1 MVVLLHV
8 SHFSVRC
15 LTTIVPRL
23 TNSQNKVALTI
34 MGRGS
39 GYPFQRRFLE
49 RGIKIVN
56 HGFIF
61 CLKLLLIMKKRLFD
75 V

>member
-49 RGIKIVN
+49 RDIKNCESRLYLLLKIVADYEEA
-56 HGFIF
+56 FI
-61 CLKLLLIMKKRLFD
+61 
-75 V
+75 